1 MRNSYITED
10 SEIKIRNMTPRYSK
24 KFSLPPARTKDDF
37 EAVLMKASLA
47 HREGRLAEA
56 EKCYR
61 EILRKKP
68 GWGQVLN
75 ALGTVFSDQSQP
87 DKAKKVFKKAAN
99 LRPPNIPACYNL
111 ARLMQ
116 RQNDHKGAISIYV

>member
-1 MRNSYITED
+1 
-10 SEIKIRNMTPRYSK
+10 MTPRYSK

-56 EKCYR
+56 EKGYR